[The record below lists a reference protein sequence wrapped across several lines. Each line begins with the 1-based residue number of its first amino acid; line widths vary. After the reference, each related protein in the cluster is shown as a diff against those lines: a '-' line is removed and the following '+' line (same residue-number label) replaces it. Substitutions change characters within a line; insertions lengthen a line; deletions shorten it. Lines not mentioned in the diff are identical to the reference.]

1 MPGAKVARSVDAAAQ
16 DAGVARL
23 RTLSRLLDNQFR
35 IPGTNFR
42 FGLDAIVGLVPGLGD
57 VAGAV
62 ASSAIIFEAARLGAP
77 KTVLARM
84 MANVGIEML
93 VGAIPALGDLFDV
106 IFKANIRN
114 MRLVEGYVSTPDVT
128 HRSSRAFLVW
138 LAVGLAALVVVAGA
152 LAVVIGI
159 AVYRAIAS
167 GRGPL

>member
-1 MPGAKVARSVDAAAQ
+1 MATSDPSTLAL
-16 DAGVARL
+16 L
-23 RTLSRLLDNQFR
+23 RRWAVLLDSVFR
-35 IPGTNFR
+35 VPGTGIR

-62 ASSAIIFEAARLGAP
+62 ASSAIVFEAARLGAP

-84 MANVGIEML
+84 MVNVGIEML
-93 VGAIPALGDLFDV
+93 IGAIPAVGDLFDV
-106 IFKANIRN
+106 VFKANIRN
-114 MRLVEGYVSTPDVT
+114 MRLAEGHISTPDVT
-128 HRSSRAFLVW
+128 HRSSRSFLLW
-138 LAVGLAALVVVAGA
+138 LGVGLAALVVLVGV

>member
-1 MPGAKVARSVDAAAQ
+1 MPGTKVAPVGAELQ
-16 DAGVARL
+16 DLRVARL

-62 ASSAIIFEAARLGAP
+62 ASSAIVFEAARLGAP

-84 MANVGIEML
+84 MVNVGIEML
-93 VGAIPALGDLFDV
+93 IGAIPAVGDLFDV
-106 IFKANIRN
+106 VFKANIRN
-114 MRLVEGYVSTPDVT
+114 MRLAEGHVSTPDVT
-128 HRSSRAFLVW
+128 HRSSRSFLLW
-138 LAVGLAALVVVAGA
+138 LGVGLAALVVLAGV